1 MKDHCWPEDV
11 IEQIRGDRKE
21 GVTRTYL
28 LRMSDAAR
36 YLGLSRYG
44 LDQLTSAGKLR
55 LSTIRSQYRTQKP
68 ERLIRAKDLLAFK

>member
-1 MKDHCWPEDV
+1 M

-28 LRMSDAAR
+28 LRLSDAAR

-44 LDQLTSAGKLR
+44 LDQLISAGKLR
-55 LSTIRSQYRTQKP
+55 LSTVRSQHRGEKP
-68 ERLIRAKDLLAFK
+68 EKLIPAKGLLALK